1 MSAESGGV
9 RLLLSVPGAALGLIE
24 AALQRLGGVTVTG
37 PPDTRGPVPLEAY
50 FATQPDPAELNAL
63 LAAAAAATGT
73 AVPEVVLEYLPPLDW
88 AAESRKARPPV
99 RAGRFYLFGAPLAD
113 PPPAGTIAI
122 RIDAGQAFGTGHHE
136 STRGCLLALDGLA
149 RRARPHRPLDLGCGA
164 GVLAI
169 AMAKLWPAA
178 VMACD
183 VDPVAVQVTIANA
196 RLNAV
201 ARRVRAIQADGFR
214 HAAVAQR
221 GPYDLIAANILAGP
235 LIRMAG
241 DLRRNLA
248 PRGIV
253 ILSGL
258 LRDQEPAV
266 IARYRAAGLRRNRR
280 IALGEWVTLV
290 LAG

>member
-1 MSAESGGV
+1 MSAAAGGV
-9 RLLLSVPGAALGLIE
+9 RLLLSVPGAALGLFE
-24 AALQRLGGVTVTG
+24 AALQRLGGATVTG
-37 PPDTRGPVPLEAY
+37 GSDARGPMPLEAY
-50 FATQPDPAELNAL
+50 FATRPDPVELNAL
-63 LAAAAAATGT
+63 LAAAAAAAGT
-73 AVPEVVLEYLPPLDW
+73 ALPKVVLECLPPLDW
-88 AAESRKARPPV
+88 AAESQKARPPV
-99 RAGRFYLFGAPLAD
+99 RAGRFYLFGAHLPD

-136 STRGCLLALDGLA
+136 STRGCLMALDRLA
-149 RRARPHRPLDLGCGA
+149 RRARPQRPLDLGCGA

-169 AMAKLWPAA
+169 AMAKLWPAT

-183 VDPVAVQVTIANA
+183 VDPVAVRVTIANT

-201 ARRVRAIQADGFR
+201 SGRVRVVRANGFR

-235 LIRMAG
+235 LIRMTG
-241 DLRRNLA
+241 DLRRSLA

-258 LRDQEPAV
+258 LRDQERAV
-266 IARYRAAGLRRNRR
+266 IARYRGAGLIRIRR